1 MIINKRIFAILSV
14 VFLLTTSYNL
24 NSVAIDIKT
33 LTIDT
38 QKKLNDEADFN
49 GYIIEFREEPLFK
62 FKNRLIEKINN
73 FLISLSKKAL
83 DMFLTQN
90 VQNHK
95 NRLLSL
101 HRNAKEDIL
110 NLNRNNSS
118 VSIIFSRD
126 FITMFNGLKIN
137 NIPDDLVKKIKD
149 LPYVKEVFPDIRISV
164 ALNESVPLIKVNDVW
179 NIKDVYGQNI
189 NGKGVTIA
197 ILDTGVDYNHPDLK
211 DNYIPIGSF
220 DFVNNDSYPM
230 DDNGHGTH
238 CAGIVLGNGNESN
251 YKYVGVAPG
260 AKFYAFKILNEIGA
274 GNYSTYLAG
283 MEAAVD
289 LNGDGDTSDHVD
301 IISLSFG
308 TQTPGTPTD
317 KLCQIADD
325 VVDAGVVVVA
335 AAGNLGTQGSIT
347 SPGCAQKVI
356 CVGASDKNDKI
367 AYFSSKGP
375 VEWDSNYMVKPDV
388 VAPGVSITST
398 CIDGGYTTKQGTSM
412 AAPHIAGVTALILQ
426 VHPNFTPFEIK
437 NILKTNAVDLHY
449 DSNTQGSGRIDLLN
463 VFFNE
468 DKLFIDAPEAI
479 NEKQSFIVN
488 ITNITGNPTKAWIL
502 FTVPFHIPRLKYGFS
517 VSFNAPIIFQTYKK
531 VFEGKIRVY
540 KKIPLLKNFR
550 NSFDCEK
557 DITLINNK

>member
-1 MIINKRIFAILSV
+1 MIINKRVFALLSV

-24 NSVAIDIKT
+24 NSVATDIKT
-33 LTIDT
+33 FTIDNQT
-38 QKKLNDEADFN
+38 KLNDKADFN
-49 GYIIEFREEPLFK
+49 GYIIEFKEESLFK

-73 FLISLSKKAL
+73 FFVSLSKKAI
-83 DMFLTQN
+83 DIFLSQY

-95 NRLLSL
+95 NKLLSL

-110 NLNRNNSS
+110 NLNRNDVS
-118 VSIIFSRD
+118 VKIIFSRD
-126 FITMFNGLKIN
+126 YVTIFNGIKIN
-137 NIPDDLVKKIKD
+137 NIPDELVKKIEE
-149 LPYVKEVFPDIRISV
+149 LPYVKEVFPDISISV
-164 ALNESVPLIKVNDVW
+164 ALDESVPLINANDVW
-179 NIKDVYGQNI
+179 NLKDAYGQKI

-238 CAGIVLGNGNESN
+238 CAGIILGNGNESD
-251 YKYVGVAPG
+251 YRYVGVAPG
-260 AKFYAFKILNEIGA
+260 AKFYAFKVLNDTGA

-289 LNGDGDTSDHVD
+289 LNRDGDTSDHVD

-317 KLCQIADD
+317 KLCQVADD
-325 VVDAGVVVVA
+325 IVDAGVVVVA

-375 VEWDSNYMVKPDV
+375 VEWDGNYMVKPDV

-398 CIDGGYTTKQGTSM
+398 CMGGGYTTKQGTSM
-412 AAPHIAGVTALILQ
+412 AAPHIAGVIALLLQ
-426 VHPNFTPFEIK
+426 THPNFSPKEIK
-437 NILKTNAVDLHY
+437 DILKAAAVDLHY

-463 VFFNE
+463 IFFNE
-468 DKLFIDAPEAI
+468 DKLFIDTPDVI
-479 NEKQSFIVN
+479 YEKQSFIVN
-488 ITNITGNPTKAWIL
+488 ITNITGNPMKTWVL
-502 FTVPFHIPRLKYGFS
+502 FTVPFHIPRLKYGSS
-517 VSFNAPIIFQTYKK
+517 VSFNAPIIFQTYREA
-531 VFEGKIRVY
+531 FEGKIRVY
-540 KKIPLLKNFR
+540 KKIPLFKNFR
-550 NSFDCEK
+550 NSYDCEK
-557 DITLINNK
+557 DITLINN

>member
-1 MIINKRIFAILSV
+1 MIINKRVFALLSV

-33 LTIDT
+33 FTIDNQT
-38 QKKLNDEADFN
+38 KLNDNADFN
-49 GYIIEFREEPLFK
+49 GYIIEFKEEPLFK

-73 FLISLSKKAL
+73 FFVSLSKKAI
-83 DMFLTQN
+83 DIFLSQYLK
-90 VQNHK
+90 NHK
-95 NRLLSL
+95 NKLLSL

-110 NLNRNNSS
+110 NLNRNDVS
-118 VSIIFSRD
+118 VKIIFSREY
-126 FITMFNGLKIN
+126 ITIFNGIKIN
-137 NIPDDLVKKIKD
+137 NIPDELVKKIED
-149 LPYVKEVFPDIRISV
+149 LPYVKEVFPDISISV
-164 ALNESVPLIKVNDVW
+164 ALDESVPLINANDVW
-179 NIKDVYGQNI
+179 NLKDAYGQKI

-238 CAGIVLGNGNESN
+238 CAGIVLGNGNDSN
-251 YKYVGVAPG
+251 YRYVGVAPG
-260 AKFYAFKILNEIGA
+260 AKFYAFKVLNDTGA

-289 LNGDGDTSDHVD
+289 LNRDGDTSDHVD

-317 KLCQIADD
+317 KLCQVADD
-325 VVDAGVVVVA
+325 IVDAGVVVVA

-375 VEWDSNYMVKPDV
+375 VEWDGNYMIKPDV

-398 CIDGGYTTKQGTSM
+398 CMGGGYTTKQGTSM
-412 AAPHIAGVTALILQ
+412 AAPHIAGVIALLLQ
-426 VHPNFTPFEIK
+426 THPNFSPNELK
-437 NILKTNAVDLHY
+437 DILKAATVDLHY

-463 VFFNE
+463 IFFNE
-468 DKLFIDAPEAI
+468 DKLFIDTPDEI
-479 NEKQSFIVN
+479 YEKQSFIVN
-488 ITNITGNPTKAWIL
+488 ITNITGNPTKAWVL
-502 FTVPFHIPRLKYGFS
+502 FTIPFHIPRLKYGPS
-517 VSFNAPIIFQTYKK
+517 VSFNAPIIFQTYRKA
-531 VFEGKIRVY
+531 FEGKIRVY
-540 KKIPLLKNFR
+540 KKIPLFKNFR
-550 NSFDCEK
+550 NSYECEK
-557 DITLINNK
+557 DITLINN